1 MMNIKIRIDIFKTIK
16 TIRFNKSNNL
26 QTMKFNNKT
35 NLKIKVSA
43 NGAKLK
49 MHLKMKVIKTQ
60 IKNGAQARIPKE
72 IEQKESKIK
81 IKQSYKNL

>member
-1 MMNIKIRIDIFKTIK
+1 
-16 TIRFNKSNNL
+16 
-26 QTMKFNNKT
+26 
-35 NLKIKVSA
+35 
-43 NGAKLK
+43 

-72 IEQKESKIK
+72 IELKESKIK